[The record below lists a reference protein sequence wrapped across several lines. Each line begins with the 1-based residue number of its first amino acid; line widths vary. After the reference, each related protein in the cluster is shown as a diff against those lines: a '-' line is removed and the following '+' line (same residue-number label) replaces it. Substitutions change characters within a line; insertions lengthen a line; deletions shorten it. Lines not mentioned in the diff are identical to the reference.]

1 MPLRCDSVGF
11 LKPISEDESS
21 TLSAPSGRLK
31 LTGKD
36 LTISRLSSAPKI
48 SRRGVAGN
56 STKVDGW
63 TSKSLLRFKDFV
75 QSIEQRNFLDG
86 DVSAITL
93 TTGKCPSPA
102 VFKKMINAVIKELN
116 ETTGG
121 RWIYCIEK
129 TRHQKAPHVHLMAV
143 FPHSC
148 GGYDA
153 NKVISVWFKSAMKFG
168 LVPSVENQDARD
180 AWYPEGWARYMA
192 KRDSKLSILG
202 SKSLSV
208 TKGCLPGVRMWGHGD
223 SWSLC
228 REDIDL
234 TDAAHRIMTSLSDK
248 AISIQLNEKG
258 LGEKVMSSRKRL
270 ERYGDAAI
278 VAPRCFRPSND
289 GMAILKNMAAN
300 PLHTMEPNG
309 LAVSTRES
317 RINRELLPIRIAR
330 DLDSNEYDSIYEI
343 IADYVDEEM
352 KEALIEA
359 KEAEME
365 DSLRSGERHLLDE
378 SVDVPYDDSWMWE
391 YM

>member
-1 MPLRCDSVGF
+1 MVGYRQTNQ
-11 LKPISEDESS
+11 KTD
-21 TLSAPSGRLK
+21 
-31 LTGKD
+31 TGK
-36 LTISRLSSAPKI
+36 
-48 SRRGVAGN
+48 
-56 STKVDGW
+56 
-63 TSKSLLRFKDFV
+63 
-75 QSIEQRNFLDG
+75 
-86 DVSAITL
+86 TL
-93 TTGKCPSPA
+93 TRWP
-102 VFKKMINAVIKELN
+102 VFVDHFN
-116 ETTGG
+116 
-121 RWIYCIEK
+121 
-129 TRHQKAPHVHLMAV
+129 
-143 FPHSC
+143 
-148 GGYDA
+148 DA

-223 SWSLC
+223 GWSLC

-289 GMAILKNMAAN
+289 GMAILKKMAAN
-300 PLHTMEPNG
+300 PLHTIEPNG

-359 KEAEME
+359 KEVEME